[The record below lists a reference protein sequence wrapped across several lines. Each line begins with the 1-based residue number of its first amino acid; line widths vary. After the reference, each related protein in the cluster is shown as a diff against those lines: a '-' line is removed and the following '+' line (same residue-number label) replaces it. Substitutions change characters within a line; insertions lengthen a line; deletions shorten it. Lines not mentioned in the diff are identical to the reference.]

1 MVRKNK
7 KIGRSRLLTITILL
21 FVITQVAPIYLKQLK
36 NLSVLNYLSK
46 DLMADSF
53 TNASDTLSN
62 SRLSYRAGVSSGTSG
77 ASLVTIDGSGNAD
90 NNTTHLFPRDVLCF
104 SSSLLN
110 GCQGQTTYTVAGLP
124 SSTTLTT
131 TSPLTGTLSA
141 NDFAIATQSAIHTI
155 VFTLTNTVPIGGD
168 LLITVPAVNVDAK
181 TNDGFPDTAS
191 TLATNGFDLNSVG
204 TSNVSIA
211 SSSCTNAHW
220 GSATVTDSDGSTG
233 HIFRFDRVTSTC
245 PTGNT
250 ITVTIG
256 DGTNKMINP
265 APYGSHTQG
274 TADYYQINI
283 KTRNGADDT
292 LDNSDVVV
300 APIESVLVS
309 ATVDEILNFS
319 IAGVASATGSM
330 CGQTTDVTSTVASVP
345 WGTISTVNSFLEAA
359 QLLTVSTNADA
370 GYTVKVEENDQLNKE
385 TDACDSPASG
395 TANYT
400 DSCIQDTTCG
410 ASACDESTSADWTSA
425 SSYPGFGYSMQG
437 TDTAFTYNESSR
449 TFSAKQFAD
458 QENSEAKATIM
469 TNAGPVSGS
478 AAHVCYRISIT
489 GLQPAGYYQN
499 VVKYTATA
507 IF

>member
-1 MVRKNK
+1 MK
-7 KIGRSRLLTITILL
+7 
-21 FVITQVAPIYLKQLK
+21 LKVFAVFLIVGFC
-36 NLSVLNYLSK
+36 VLINYYPREAQS
-46 DLMADSF
+46 ASF
-53 TNASDTLSN
+53 TNASDTLTN
-62 SRLSYRAGVSSGTSG
+62 SRLSYRAGVTSGTSG

-90 NNTTHLFPRDVLCF
+90 NNTNHLFPRDTVCF

-110 GCQGQTTYTVAGLP
+110 GCQGQTTYTVASLT
-124 SSTTLTT
+124 SSTTFNT

-141 NDFAIATQSAIHTI
+141 NDYVIATQSAIHTI

-181 TNDGFPDTAS
+181 TNDGFPDTAA
-191 TLATNGFDLNSVG
+191 TLATNGFDLNSVASG
-204 TSNVSIA
+204 NVSIA
-211 SSSCTNAHW
+211 SSTCTNAHW

-233 HIFRFDRVTSTC
+233 HLFRFDRVTSTC
-245 PTGNT
+245 AAGNT

-256 DGTNKMINP
+256 DGTNKLINP
-265 APYGSHTQG
+265 APYLSHTQG
-274 TADYYQINI
+274 TADYYQINV
-283 KTRNGADDT
+283 KTRDGSDNT
-292 LDNSDVVV
+292 IDNSDIVV

-319 IAGVASATGSM
+319 IAGDSSGASR
-330 CGQTTDVTSTVASVP
+330 CGTTTDVTSTVYSVP

-370 GYTVKVEENDQLNKE
+370 GYTVKIEENDQMNKDA
-385 TDACDSPASG
+385 DACDSPTSA
-395 TANYT
+395 TADYT

-410 ASACDESTSADWTSA
+410 ASACSESTSADWTSA
-425 SSYPGFGYSMQG
+425 SSYPGFGYSMANSSG
-437 TDTAFTYNESSR
+437 TDASFLFNESSR
-449 TFSAKQFAD
+449 TFSAKQIAD
-458 QENSEAKATIM
+458 QEASETKATMM

-478 AAHVCYRISIT
+478 AAYVCYRISVT

-499 VVKYTATA
+499 IVKYTATA